1 MEQDRDC
8 VTLSKILQ
16 FADIRDQEVLE
27 IGCGD
32 GRITTQ
38 LIGKAKKLVAID
50 PEAANIAE
58 AKETMDGVGLRIGS
72 GECLEFPSE
81 SFDVILFTLSLHHQ
95 DSSVALRE
103 AKRVLRDHGRVM
115 ILEPVNDGEIEQVC
129 NFIQDETRV
138 LQDALRAIEASDF
151 EVERSEV
158 FYTYWEFENE
168 HELYEWLF
176 TYYQKP
182 FDNSLVVLIG
192 ELLGDKVK
200 SPPIILQDKTMIVS
214 LRKQIALG

>member
-8 VTLSKILQ
+8 ITLSKILQ
-16 FADIRDQEVLE
+16 FVDLWDQEVLE

-32 GRITTQ
+32 GRITSQ
-38 LIGKAKKLVAID
+38 LVGKAKRLVAID
-50 PEAANIAE
+50 PDAANIAE
-58 AKETMDGVGLRIGS
+58 AKENMEGVGLHIGS
-72 GECLEFPSE
+72 GEFLEFPSE

-95 DSSVALRE
+95 DSRVALSE
-103 AKRVLRDHGRVM
+103 AKRVLRDHGRVV
-115 ILEPVNDGEIEQVC
+115 ILEPVNDAEIEQVC
-129 NFIQDETRV
+129 NFFHNETQL

-151 EVERSEV
+151 EIERSEV

-192 ELLGDKVK
+192 KLLGDKVK
-200 SPPIILQDKTMIVS
+200 SSPIILQDKIMIVS
-214 LRKQIALG
+214 LRKHSAHS

>member
-8 VTLSKILQ
+8 ITLSKILQ
-16 FADIRDQEVLE
+16 FVDLWDQEVLE

-38 LIGKAKKLVAID
+38 LAGKAKKVVAID
-50 PEAANIAE
+50 PDAAIIAE
-58 AKETMDGVGLRIGS
+58 AKEKTKGANLRIGS
-72 GECLEFPSE
+72 GECLEFPGE
-81 SFDVILFTLSLHHQ
+81 SFDIILFTLSLHHQ
-95 DSSVALRE
+95 DSSLALRE
-103 AKRVLRDHGRVM
+103 AKRVLRDHGCVV

-129 NFIQDETRV
+129 NFFHDEAQV
-138 LQDALRAIEASDF
+138 LQDTARSIEASDF
-151 EVERSEV
+151 EVERSEE

-182 FDNSLVVLIG
+182 FDNDLVVLIG
-192 ELLGDKVK
+192 KLLGNKVK
-200 SPPIILQDKTMIVS
+200 SCPIILQDKIRIVS
-214 LRKQIALG
+214 LRKRCAQG

>member
-1 MEQDRDC
+1 MEEDRDC
-8 VTLSKILQ
+8 ITLSKILQ
-16 FADIRDQEVLE
+16 FVDLRDQEVLE

-38 LIGKAKKLVAID
+38 LVGKAKRVVAID
-50 PEAANIAE
+50 PDAEIIAE
-58 AKETMDGVGLRIGS
+58 AKENTKGVSLRIGS

-81 SFDVILFTLSLHHQ
+81 SFDIILFTLSLHHQ
-95 DSSVALRE
+95 DSSLALRE
-103 AKRVLRDHGRVM
+103 AKRVLRDHGRVV

-129 NFIQDETRV
+129 NFFQNEAQV
-138 LQDALRAIEASDF
+138 LQDTAHAIEASDF

-168 HELYEWLF
+168 HELYEYLF

-182 FDNSLVVLIG
+182 FDNNLVVLIG
-192 ELLGDKVK
+192 KLLGNKVK
-200 SPPIILQDKTMIVS
+200 SSPLILQDKIRIVS
-214 LRKQIALG
+214 LRKHCAQG

>member
-1 MEQDRDC
+1 MEQDQDC

-16 FADIRDQEVLE
+16 FADLQDQEVLE

-72 GECLEFPSE
+72 GECLEFPNE

-103 AKRVLRDHGRVM
+103 AKRVLRDHGRAV

-138 LQDALRAIEASDF
+138 LQDTLRAIEASDF

-192 ELLGDKVK
+192 ELLGNKVK
-200 SPPIILQDKTMIVS
+200 SPPIILQDKIMIIS
-214 LRKQIALG
+214 LRKHITQD

>member
-8 VTLSKILQ
+8 ITLSKILQ
-16 FADIRDQEVLE
+16 FADLRDQEVLE

-32 GRITTQ
+32 GRITSQ
-38 LIGKAKKLVAID
+38 MAGKAKRLVAID
-50 PEAANIAE
+50 PDAANIAQ
-58 AKETMDGVGLRIGS
+58 AKKNMEGVDLRIGS
-72 GECLEFPSE
+72 GECLEFPRK

-103 AKRVLRDHGRVM
+103 AKRVLKDHGRVV
-115 ILEPVNDGEIEQVC
+115 ILEPVNDGELEQVC
-129 NFIQDETRV
+129 NFFHNESQV
-138 LQDALRAIEASDF
+138 LQDALHAIDASDF

-158 FYTYWEFENE
+158 FYTYWEFESK

-192 ELLGDKVK
+192 ELLGNKVT
-200 SPPIILQDKTMIVS
+200 SSPIILQDKIMIFS
-214 LRKQIALG
+214 LRKHSAQG

>member
-8 VTLSKILQ
+8 ITLSKILQ
-16 FADIRDQEVLE
+16 FADLRDQEVLE

-38 LIGKAKKLVAID
+38 LVGKVKRLVAID
-50 PEAANIAE
+50 PDPAIIAE
-58 AKETMDGVGLRIGS
+58 AKENMEGVDLHIGS

-95 DSSVALRE
+95 DSSLALRE
-103 AKRVLRDHGRVM
+103 AKRVLRDHGRVV
-115 ILEPVNDGEIEQVC
+115 ILEPADDGEIEQIC
-129 NFIQDETRV
+129 NFFHDEAQM
-138 LQDALRAIEASDF
+138 LQAALCAIEASDF

-158 FYTYWEFENE
+158 FYTYWEFEND

-182 FDNSLVVLIG
+182 FDNNLVVLIG
-192 ELLGDKVK
+192 KFLGEKVK
-200 SPPIILQDKTMIVS
+200 SPPIILQDKIIIVS
-214 LRKQIALG
+214 LQKHCAPG

>member
-8 VTLSKILQ
+8 ITLSKILQ
-16 FADIRDQEVLE
+16 FADLRDQEVLE

-38 LIGKAKKLVAID
+38 LVGKVKRLVAID
-50 PEAANIAE
+50 PDPAIIAE
-58 AKETMDGVGLRIGS
+58 AKENTEGVGLHIGS
-72 GECLEFPSE
+72 GESLEFPSE
-81 SFDVILFTLSLHHQ
+81 SFDIILFTLSLHHQ
-95 DSSVALRE
+95 DSSLALRE
-103 AKRVLRDHGRVM
+103 AKRVLRDHGRVV
-115 ILEPVNDGEIEQVC
+115 ILEPENDGEIEQIC
-129 NFIQDETRV
+129 NFFHNEAQV
-138 LQDALRAIEASDF
+138 LQDTAHAIEASDF

-182 FDNSLVVLIG
+182 FDNNLVVLIG

-200 SPPIILQDKTMIVS
+200 SPPIILQDKIIIVS
-214 LRKQIALG
+214 LKKHGAKS

>member
-8 VTLSKILQ
+8 ITLSKILQ
-16 FADIRDQEVLE
+16 FADLRDQEVLE
-27 IGCGD
+27 IGCGE

-38 LIGKAKKLVAID
+38 LVGKVKRLVAID
-50 PEAANIAE
+50 PDPAIIAE
-58 AKETMDGVGLRIGS
+58 AKENTEGVSLRIGS
-72 GECLEFPSE
+72 GECLEFSSD

-95 DSSVALRE
+95 DSSLALRE
-103 AKRVLRDHGRVM
+103 AKRVLRDHGRVV

-129 NFIQDETRV
+129 NFFQNEAQV
-138 LQDALRAIEASDF
+138 LQDTAHAIEASDF
-151 EVERSEV
+151 EVEGSEV
-158 FYTYWEFENE
+158 FYTSWEFENE

-200 SPPIILQDKTMIVS
+200 SPPIILQDKIMIIS
-214 LRKQIALG
+214 LRKHYAQG

>member
-103 AKRVLRDHGRVM
+103 AKRVLRDHGRVV

-129 NFIQDETRV
+129 NFFHNEAQL
-138 LQDALRAIEASDF
+138 LQDALCAIDASDF

-200 SPPIILQDKTMIVS
+200 SPPIILQDKIMIIS
-214 LRKQIALG
+214 LRKHITQD

>member
-8 VTLSKILQ
+8 ITLSKILQ
-16 FADIRDQEVLE
+16 FADLRDQEVLE

-38 LIGKAKKLVAID
+38 LVGKVKRLVAID
-50 PEAANIAE
+50 PDPAIIAE
-58 AKETMDGVGLRIGS
+58 AKENTEGVSLRIGS
-72 GECLEFPSE
+72 GECLEFSSD

-95 DSSVALRE
+95 DSSLALRE
-103 AKRVLRDHGRVM
+103 AKRVLRDHGRVV

-129 NFIQDETRV
+129 NFFQNEAQV
-138 LQDALRAIEASDF
+138 LQDTAHAIEASDF
-151 EVERSEV
+151 EAESSEV

-200 SPPIILQDKTMIVS
+200 SPPIILQDKIMIIS
-214 LRKQIALG
+214 LRKHYAQG